1 MAAIIFC
8 EAYLFMRVWFSK
20 TSLMLLQKSP
30 CLAYCSAGTYLFR
43 TRVTPGG

>member
-20 TSLMLLQKSP
+20 TSLMLLQKKS
-30 CLAYCSAGTYLFR
+30 L
-43 TRVTPGG
+43 PGILLGRDLSF